1 MNPGTVSI
9 LDGVNTSPCAQELVI
24 CILVTH
30 PHVSNHNYVFS
41 YMAAEVCMLFFKYEK
56 AFSLWLE
63 SPMLIC
69 QPLNF
74 DPSLVQLL

>member
-1 MNPGTVSI
+1 MNPGSVSI
-9 LDGVNTSPCAQELVI
+9 PNGMNTSPCTQVLVI

-30 PHVSNHNYVFS
+30 HHASNHNYSLS
-41 YMAAEVCMLFFKYEK
+41 YLAAEVCMLFFKYEK
-56 AFSLWLE
+56 GFSLWLE

-74 DPSLVQLL
+74 DPSPVQLL